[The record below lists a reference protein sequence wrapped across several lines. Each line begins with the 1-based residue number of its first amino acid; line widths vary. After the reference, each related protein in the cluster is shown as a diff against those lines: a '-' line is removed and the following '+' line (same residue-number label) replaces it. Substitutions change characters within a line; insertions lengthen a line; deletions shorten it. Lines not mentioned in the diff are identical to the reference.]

1 MKQFSAQFV
10 FTNTGPAL
18 RRGVITAD
26 DDGTV
31 LNIEDKGGNL
41 AEGRSIEFYNGIIV
55 PGFVNCH
62 CHLELSYLK
71 GAIPTSKGLGD
82 FIMQVR
88 NSRGIIQGG
97 KVVSAAAAAD
107 DEMYSEGIALCADI
121 CNSSDTFD
129 IKRKSLIYYINL
141 FEIFGIDPEKA
152 GRRMDEILRLSAD
165 AERMGLQWSLV
176 PHSAYSVSL
185 PLFRLLKKKTRDNLI
200 TSIHFMETEV
210 EAAFLSDHSGPL
222 KDSYEASGLMPVNIQ
237 MAENHSTAIIN
248 EVTSSGNL
256 ILVHNT
262 FADRNIIREVQKRK
276 NNFWCLCPNSNLYIE
291 NKLPPVDLLKSEEC
305 EITIGTDSLASNK
318 KLSILEELK
327 TLQKHFPSLTL
338 EELIGWATLNGARA
352 LLKDNLFGKIVPG
365 FKPGLLLLEDLDLVN
380 LRLLSETTV
389 KRLL

>member
-1 MKQFSAQFV
+1 
-10 FTNTGPAL
+10 
-18 RRGVITAD
+18 
-26 DDGTV
+26 
-31 LNIEDKGGNL
+31 
-41 AEGRSIEFYNGIIV
+41 
-55 PGFVNCH
+55 
-62 CHLELSYLK
+62 
-71 GAIPTSKGLGD
+71 
-82 FIMQVR
+82 
-88 NSRGIIQGG
+88 
-97 KVVSAAAAAD
+97 
-107 DEMYSEGIALCADI
+107 
-121 CNSSDTFD
+121 
-129 IKRKSLIYYINL
+129 
-141 FEIFGIDPEKA
+141 
-152 GRRMDEILRLSAD
+152 
-165 AERMGLQWSLV
+165 V

-185 PLFRLLKKKTRDNLI
+185 PLFRLLKEKTRDNLI
-200 TSIHFMETEV
+200 TSIHFMETEG

-262 FADRNIIREVQKRK
+262 FADRSIIREVQKRK

-365 FKPGLLLLEDLDLVN
+365 LKPGLLLLEDLDLVN